1 MKVLVTLFIL
11 LFSFSLLG
19 QQSNTTFGLN
29 GNVLLSNKIT
39 KIEDLANPL
48 LSYGGG
54 VYLNVPIKH
63 SDNLSIGSEF
73 NYYSRALF
81 AESKPVSLKTA
92 SARLNFLEAYPYIK
106 VTKVFDNGTLLS
118 LSSGPTINHYLS
130 GKISLVD
137 TLGKSS
143 SNIID
148 QNEFGDVVIGFQS
161 VISVNFNPLLIQLK
175 YNSLLFGINDSVS
188 NIRFVQPNIQIGLL
202 VDLRFISF

>member
-1 MKVLVTLFIL
+1 MKFIAALFIL
-11 LFSFSLLG
+11 LSSFSLIG
-19 QQSNTTFGLN
+19 QHSNTTFGLN

-54 VYLNVPIKH
+54 VYLNLPIKH
-63 SDNLSIGSEF
+63 SDNFSIGSEF
-73 NYYSRALF
+73 NYFSRALF
-81 AESKPVSLKTA
+81 AESKPLSLKTA
-92 SARLNFLEAYPYIK
+92 SARLNFLEAYPYLK

-130 GKISLVD
+130 GKINLVD

-143 SNIID
+143 SSKID
-148 QNEFGDVVIGFQS
+148 QNEFGDVLIGFQS
-161 VISVNFNPLLIQLK
+161 IISVNFNPLLIQLK
-175 YNSLLFGINDSVS
+175 YNSLLFGINDPVS
-188 NIRFVQPNIQIGLL
+188 NNKFVQPNIQIGLL